1 MCNLDK
7 TTCNT
12 CVKLLLSMQLQL
24 KFKLILVLNIA
35 LKNVLFLGIMAILEG
50 VLAYQMHFRMETTQ
64 EPFLPGSYLPIWYR
78 GRNVNKAND
87 GWQTPS
93 NGIVRKAKNE
103 ILTFPLPFSH
113 FRYIMPLVLIASAW
127 AREVTS
133 TDPWDF
139 LTIFFSHSIL

>member
-24 KFKLILVLNIA
+24 QFKLILVLNIA
-35 LKNVLFLGIMAILEG
+35 FKNVLFLGIMAILEG

-103 ILTFPLPFSH
+103 ILTFCCFPFAFFIFPIYYATGVNS
-113 FRYIMPLVLIASAW
+113 FSLGKGGNLNRSM
-127 AREVTS
+127 R
-133 TDPWDF
+133 F
-139 LTIFFSHSIL
+139 LNYLL

>member
-1 MCNLDK
+1 
-7 TTCNT
+7 
-12 CVKLLLSMQLQL
+12 
-24 KFKLILVLNIA
+24 
-35 LKNVLFLGIMAILEG
+35 LEG

-103 ILTFPLPFSH
+103 ILTFCC
-113 FRYIMPLVLIASAW
+113 
-127 AREVTS
+127 
-133 TDPWDF
+133 
-139 LTIFFSHSIL
+139 LTIFFSHSISSFVSFYQNKVAFMLYFIITYFKCFYII